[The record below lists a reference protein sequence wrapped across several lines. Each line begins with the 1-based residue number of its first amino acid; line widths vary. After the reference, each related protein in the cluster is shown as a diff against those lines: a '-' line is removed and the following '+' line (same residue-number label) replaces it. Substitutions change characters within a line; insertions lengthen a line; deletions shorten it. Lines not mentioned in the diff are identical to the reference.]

1 MTLTTARFET
11 FWDAYPRKM
20 SKKDA
25 RIAFARINPDH
36 ELFTRMLD
44 AIATQR
50 VSRQWREGFIPYP
63 ATWLNGER
71 WTDELVDLVP
81 VPIAPVPV
89 LSKAQLRSQRNAAA
103 AAAVLASFET
113 ESEG

>member
-11 FWDAYPRKM
+11 FWDAYPRKA

-25 RIAFARINPDH
+25 RIAFGRINPDA

-44 AIATQR
+44 AIAAQR

-71 WTDELVDLVP
+71 WTDEVTALVP
-81 VPIAPVPV
+81 ALPVQT
-89 LSKAQLRSQRNAAA
+89 LTKTQLRSQRNAAA
-103 AAAVLASFET
+103 AAAVIASFEA
-113 ESEG
+113 EHEA